1 MNAILFL
8 AFALLMAPPPEAE
21 RLATRAIQRDSIVA
35 ESALTLASRAFTQV
49 AIPEQYT
56 AEYRMRPHPAETRLV
71 NFLETPPRDRC
82 SPEFFV
88 IPASCSPPFEIQS
101 TIYVYTEI
109 CLEIQKENP
118 NWDRVSGLSYALAL
132 YGC

>member
-56 AEYRMRPHPAETRLV
+56 AEYRMRPHPAETHLV

-88 IPASCSPPFEIQS
+88 IPASCPMDIQG
-101 TIYVYTEI
+101 TIDVYTYI

-118 NWDRVSGLSYALAL
+118 NWNLVSSFSQILAAF
-132 YGC
+132 GC